1 MTPFRIWRR
10 RFSAAGRNAYTLVE
24 MLIVVSIM
32 IMLVAV
38 TLPVAKKVMDG
49 SQGREASR
57 QLNAYLA
64 MAKARALQTGR
75 PCGLY
80 LPFQLPLGH
89 TDPSLT
95 PAQIPQYWPVRA
107 ATQIFLAETPQH
119 YSGSTTSARGYISG
133 GVFITCTTTSSALDA
148 NEAGYLSSLLKTGE
162 QFLVRFNFKGDW
174 YICNNAGSNTFTY
187 IRPLQG
193 TVQPPSTVSQFQILR
208 SPRPIGNALELP
220 QGTCID
226 ITYSGV
232 GNSGRQFP
240 LPSNLNSIA
249 GGLYVMFSSN
259 GSIDS
264 MYINSLPTVPPNGS
278 LYFLIGKTEKVGTND
293 PYVLASSNFNS
304 AIYAN
309 KDISN
314 LADPTSL
321 WVVVSRSTGQ
331 VMTAE
336 NMPDPT
342 KIVSPGTDIRPYLLA
357 CRQAAINGEQ
367 MTGR

>member
-1 MTPFRIWRR
+1 MTPYRIWQARR
-10 RFSAAGRNAYTLVE
+10 CGYTLVE

-32 IMLVAV
+32 IVLVAV

-57 QLNAYLA
+57 QLNAYFA

-75 PCGLY
+75 PCGVY
-80 LPFQLPLGH
+80 FPFQVPLGH

-95 PAQIPQYWPVRA
+95 AAQIPQYWPVRA
-107 ATQIFLAETPQH
+107 VTQIYLAETPQH
-119 YSGSTTSARGYISG
+119 YSGSTTNARGRVTGGNFVTCDLSG
-133 GVFITCTTTSSALDA
+133 NNDS
-148 NEAGYLSSLLKTGE
+148 NEAGYLGSLLNNKE

-174 YICNNAGSNTFTY
+174 YICTNAGNNVFTY
-187 IRPLQG
+187 VRPLQG
-193 TVQPPSTVSQFQILR
+193 VVQPPSTASTFQILR
-208 SPRPIGNALELP
+208 SPRPIGNALDLP

-232 GNSGRQFP
+232 GNSARQFP
-240 LPSNLNSIA
+240 LPPTLNSIA
-249 GGLYVMFSSN
+249 AGVYVMFSPN
-259 GSIDS
+259 GSVDA
-264 MYINSLPTVPPNGS
+264 MYINSLPTDPPVGS
-278 LYFLIGKTEKVGTND
+278 LYFLIGKIEKVGGND
-293 PYVLASSNFNS
+293 PWDITNSNFKS
-304 AIYAN
+304 SIYPN

-342 KIVSPGTDIRPYLLA
+342 KVNGTDIRPYLLA
-357 CRQAAINGEQ
+357 CRQAAIYGEQ